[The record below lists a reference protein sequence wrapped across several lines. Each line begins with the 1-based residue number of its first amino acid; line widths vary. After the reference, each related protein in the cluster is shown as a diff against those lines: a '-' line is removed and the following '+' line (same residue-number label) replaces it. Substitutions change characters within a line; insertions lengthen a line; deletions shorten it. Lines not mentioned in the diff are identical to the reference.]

1 MNEYYTKSTVYLTQ
15 RQKEVLQRLMPYKLS
30 SIIRDILDMIILSD
44 KLIDPNDFNNDPKI
58 LGLLYEYRRYLEL
71 SEEAYKNRESLRNN
85 LYSYFNEMRIPVI
98 CARWGHRKAL
108 KTCRELI
115 PEFRL
120 GGYSISDRVAESMIV
135 DYVHMIEDTGMDDRA
150 WMDVQ
155 KNANANPESSYSDD
169 DSGLLTNRGVL
180 R

>member
-15 RQKEVLQRLMPYKLS
+15 RQKEVLQKLMPYKLS

-44 KLIDPNDFNNDPKI
+44 KFIDPNDFNNDPKI

-85 LYSYFNEMRIPVI
+85 LYAYFNEMKIPVI

-108 KTCRELI
+108 KICREMI
-115 PEFRL
+115 PGFRL
-120 GGYSISDRVAESMIV
+120 EGYSISDRIAESMIV
-135 DYVHMIEDTGMDDRA
+135 DYVHMIEDTGADDKA
-150 WMDVQ
+150 WMQLQSKADY
-155 KNANANPESSYSDD
+155 NEDD
-169 DSGLLTNRGVL
+169 DNNGLLTSKGYL